1 MTVKEAIERT
11 DAMRPNPVPLSEKIN
26 RLCSVDRTV
35 MSEIV
40 LRHEHAPDLS
50 FDGYSEDSQDETLL
64 VPPPY
69 DELYIY
75 ALEALIYYACGE
87 LTRYNN
93 SLATMQSIYE
103 SYRREYHRTHMPLR
117 SDIRYLQ

>member
-1 MTVKEAIERT
+1 MTLKEAIERT
-11 DAMRPNPVPLSEKIN
+11 DAMRPDPLPLSEKLRI
-26 RLCSVDRTV
+26 LDSVDRTV
-35 MSEIV
+35 MNEIV
-40 LRHEHAPDLS
+40 LRHEHAEDTG
-50 FDGYSEDSQDETLL
+50 FAGYTEAQTDKQLL

-75 ALEALIYYACGE
+75 ALEARIYYACGE

-103 SYRREYHRTHMPLR
+103 SYRREYHRNHKPLR
-117 SDIRYLQ
+117 SDIKFFS

>member
-1 MTVKEAIERT
+1 MTVKEAIERA
-11 DAMRPNPVPLSEKIN
+11 DAMRPNPVPYSEKIN

-40 LRHEHAPDLS
+40 LRHEHPDGTD
-50 FDGYSEDSQDETLL
+50 FAGYTDASPDETLL

-103 SYRREYHRTHMPLR
+103 AYRREYHRTHMPLR
-117 SDIRYLQ
+117 SEVKYFS